1 MKLSLLFLI
10 CALMLGA
17 IGCSSGPP
25 QGVNGNVARAEKE
38 VVKEDGSI
46 IAVSKSATGVK
57 AEARIFPSGE
67 IARVTRITS
76 ANGHRRALVE
86 FRDARSAEIKDEN
99 EVDRVIEAP
108 LDVVTAAA
116 MKAWDAKNSA
126 GPAAANKAE
135 DAADKATDAVKDADQ
150 AAGGGAKRGA
160 EEVRNAASDA
170 AEAAK
175 KGAKKTGKGVKKA
188 GEKMKDSV
196 TP

>member
-1 MKLSLLFLI
+1 MSLFFLM
-10 CALMLGA
+10 CALVLGA

-38 VVKEDGSI
+38 EVKDDGSTVI
-46 IAVSKSATGVK
+46 VSSAANGVR
-57 AEARIFPSGE
+57 AEARIFPSGDIE
-67 IARVTRITS
+67 RVTRITS

-86 FRDARSAEIKDEN
+86 FRDGRSAEIRDEN

-116 MKAWDAKNSA
+116 MKAWEAKNAA
-126 GPAAANKAE
+126 GSAAADKTE
-135 DAADKATDAVKDADQ
+135 DAADKAADAAKDAGQ
-150 AAGGGAKRGA
+150 AAESGVKRGA
-160 EEVRNAASDA
+160 EEVKNAASDA

-175 KGAKKTGKGVKKA
+175 KGAKKTGKGIKKV
-188 GEKMKDSV
+188 GEKIKDSV